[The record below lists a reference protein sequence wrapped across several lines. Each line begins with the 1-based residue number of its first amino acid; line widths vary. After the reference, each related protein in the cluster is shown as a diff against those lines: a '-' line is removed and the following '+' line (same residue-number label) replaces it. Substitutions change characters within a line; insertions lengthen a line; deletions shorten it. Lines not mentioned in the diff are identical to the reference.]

1 MGDYYHHF
9 LSSMSGAGMN
19 PATSPEEM
27 LDPRMHGAPI
37 PMVSA
42 PLPGPYQQLGY
53 FTGFPDPM
61 MFNQNKSQKARRK
74 SAAGTPAAVDHVK
87 HRRTRSGCFMCRS
100 RRVKCDE
107 TRPICERCKKGN
119 RECVYPDPP
128 SSKGSSASSGK
139 SKDTATS
146 AQQTSPTSSK
156 SEDDED
162 TEQESKLEMIVDE
175 DEDTEDQTK
184 SSVPSRQS
192 KSVSPST
199 ATATPSSLA
208 AVYSSSE
215 FPIQTGEAD
224 WSHLPPEYQQGLSFF
239 VENLNHFNYC
249 IPLDSDGFFTNILPN
264 MATRHEPLLNALV
277 GFSAYHITLR
287 NPQGK
292 LQDFLQY
299 YNKSVTQLLG
309 LFKRREKPNV
319 ATLLTILQLATI
331 EEYFGDWVNLMGHQK
346 AAFEIITSIFTPQ
359 TVMQTPV
366 GRMCLS
372 WYARFDNFV
381 ALMGGFPTDLPREW
395 FRAMLD
401 FYQSGITSNPDELH
415 WKIDAW
421 SARLRLISYDM
432 SILFARGSRGQISQ
446 EDFMKEHELLN
457 QQLIEWK
464 EKRDPALQDPKYLI
478 KDFPSAETLD
488 PDDFV
493 NPYTVGILYDFPL
506 FDVTVLCAE
515 WNSIMIMH
523 KCQSSGMRPDQL
535 FADLNRHAY
544 RTCQY
549 FETLEF
555 WPSTPRGVLVLIQ
568 ACIAIAAL
576 FCPQDAR
583 HHMWFRRKFA
593 LLETM
598 GYIHPLPLRTK
609 MAELFR
615 EPDCVNWWLPNEEGF
630 SPVLQEIRNFADER
644 NAAAVTAQQESV
656 REVRHIFAKM
666 SLMDD
671 ANAPS
676 SSSPDS
682 ASGPSV
688 DSPSVKR

>member
-9 LSSMSGAGMN
+9 LSSMSGAGVN
-19 PATSPEEM
+19 PTTSPEEM
-27 LDPRMHGAPI
+27 LDPRMHGT
-37 PMVSA
+37 PMHMMPA
-42 PLPGPYQQLGY
+42 TIPGPYQQLGY

-61 MFNQNKSQKARRK
+61 MFNPGKSQKSRRK
-74 SAAGTPAAVDHVK
+74 SAAGTPAAVDQVK

-107 TRPICERCKKGN
+107 NRPICERCKKGN

-128 SSKGSSASSGK
+128 SSKGSAGPSGK
-139 SKDTATS
+139 IKDLTAS
-146 AQQTSPTSSK
+146 AQQTSPSSSK

-162 TEQESKLEMIVDE
+162 AEQDKKLETIVDE
-175 DEDTEDQTK
+175 DEETEGHIR
-184 SSVPSRQS
+184 SPEFSIQS
-192 KSVSPST
+192 KSASPST
-199 ATATPSSLA
+199 TTATPSSLA
-208 AVYSSSE
+208 TAYPSSD
-215 FPIQTGEAD
+215 FPTNLGETD
-224 WSHLPPEYQQGLSFF
+224 WSYLPPQYQQGLSFF

-249 IPLDSDGFFTNILPN
+249 IPLDSDQFFTTILPN
-264 MATRHEPLLNALV
+264 MATRHEPLLNAVV
-277 GFSAYHITLR
+277 GFSAYHSTLQ

-309 LFKRREKPNV
+309 LLQRKEKPNI

-346 AAFEIITSIFTPQ
+346 AAFGILTSIFTPQ
-359 TVMQTPV
+359 TIMRTPV

-395 FRAMLD
+395 FQAMLD
-401 FYQSGITSNPDELH
+401 FYKEGVIANPDEIH
-415 WKIDAW
+415 WRIDEW
-421 SARLRLISYDM
+421 SAQLRLISYDM
-432 SILFARGSRGQISQ
+432 SILFARGSRGQISP
-446 EDFMKEHELLN
+446 EDFVKEHDLIN
-457 QQLIEWK
+457 QRLIDWK
-464 EKRDPALQDPKYLI
+464 ENRDPALQDPKYLVR
-478 KDFPSAETLD
+478 DFPSPETLD
-488 PDDFV
+488 PEDFV
-493 NPYTVGILYDFPL
+493 NPYTVGILYERPL

-523 KCQSSGMRPDQL
+523 KCQSSGTMPDQL

-609 MAELFR
+609 MAEMFR
-615 EPDCVNWWLPNEEGF
+615 EPSCVQWWLPNGEGF
-630 SPVLQEIRNFADER
+630 SPVLREIRNFADER
-644 NAAAVTAQQESV
+644 NAAAVTAQQESL

-666 SLMDD
+666 TLMDD

-676 SSSPDS
+676 SSGPESSSQAGAGP
-682 ASGPSV
+682 AARSG
-688 DSPSVKR
+688 